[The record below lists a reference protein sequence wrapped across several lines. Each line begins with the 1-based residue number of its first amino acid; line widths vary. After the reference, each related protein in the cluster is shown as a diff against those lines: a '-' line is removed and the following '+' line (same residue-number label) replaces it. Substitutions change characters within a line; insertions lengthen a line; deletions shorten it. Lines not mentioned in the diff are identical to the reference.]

1 MSEAENN
8 ELTAGKQFKEPRSNQ
23 KLKLLYLAK
32 ILLNNT
38 DANHDITLDE
48 ILNKLHAYDVT
59 AARKS
64 LYDDIAQLNDFGIKT
79 QKTQYG
85 RNVHYKVI
93 GRAFE
98 LAELKLLV
106 DSVAAAKFITEEKS
120 NELIKKLESLISR
133 QEAATLQRQVYVAGR
148 VKIMN
153 SDIMKN
159 VDAIHNAIANNSSLS
174 FQYCRWNMKKELE
187 VKHDGARY
195 HVSPWGL
202 LWNDGNYY
210 LIGYDHDTQVKDIH
224 HYRVD
229 KMKNILIENKVREGR
244 EKLKKLD
251 IASYGKSKFGM
262 YNGEEIKAEILCK
275 NSAIGVLIDRF
286 GTDVTILKKD
296 EAHSRVFVKVADN
309 KLFIH
314 WIMAMGDNFK
324 IIGPENLVKEVHDEL
339 NRLAKQYELAD

>member
-1 MSEAENN
+1 MSETENN
-8 ELTAGKQFKEPRSNQ
+8 DLTAGKQSKEPRSNQ

-85 RNVHYKVI
+85 RTVHYKVI

-120 NELIKKLESLISR
+120 NELIKKLESLTSR

-148 VKIMN
+148 VKTMN

-174 FQYCRWNMKKELE
+174 FQYCRWNTKKELE
-187 VKHDGARY
+187 V
-195 HVSPWGL
+195 
-202 LWNDGNYY
+202 
-210 LIGYDHDTQVKDIH
+210 
-224 HYRVD
+224 
-229 KMKNILIENKVREGR
+229 MKNILIENKVRDGR

>member
-1 MSEAENN
+1 MSETENN
-8 ELTAGKQFKEPRSNQ
+8 EQTAGKQSKEPRSNQ

-85 RNVHYKVI
+85 RTVHYKVI

-120 NELIKKLESLISR
+120 NELIKKLESLTSR

-148 VKIMN
+148 VKTMN

-174 FQYCRWNMKKELE
+174 FQYCRWNTKKELE

-262 YNGEEIKAEILCK
+262 YNGEEIKAE
-275 NSAIGVLIDRF
+275 
-286 GTDVTILKKD
+286 
-296 EAHSRVFVKVADN
+296 
-309 KLFIH
+309 
-314 WIMAMGDNFK
+314 M
-324 IIGPENLVKEVHDEL
+324 PLVKSAYVVSVGHLAIVEYQVDGSCMILNIQPVAHVQSLAIYWQWLAMAYVVDE
-339 NRLAKQYELAD
+339 